1 MKGLPNGV
9 LEAMAL
15 GKPVVATR
23 AGGTAEV
30 VQDGVTGLLVSPR
43 DPAALAQALLYC
55 LQSSRT
61 RQNVWQGW
69 APARRSPF
77 YRGTHGRQHFA
88 GLPTDTGRCTSI
100 TTMVDIQDSTRI
112 LVIRLSSLGDILLT
126 TPVLRALHEHC
137 PAAHID
143 FLTKAAYQD
152 VLRANPCVDR
162 LWLLEPQQGLRE
174 MLGRLRQTRYDVVV
188 DLQRTL
194 RSRLLYHGLLARCK
208 LTYAKHTIR
217 RALLV
222 HLGWNTLRA
231 MTPVPERYVAPLR
244 RLGLTTPLPPLEM
257 HLTAQSREAMH
268 AYLQQELPERGA
280 RPLLA
285 VAPGARWS
293 TKRWPVERFAA
304 VAQELAQ
311 AQQAAVVV
319 LGSAEDSGWPR
330 SCVSD
335 LSVPV
340 LDSTGKLSLMHTAAL
355 LQQCHLLLSN
365 DSGLMHMATAL
376 RVPVVAIFG
385 PTVQEF
391 GFYPFQA
398 SAQVVQRRS
407 RLPPVQHKGSTRC
420 PRGHHQ
426 CMQQVTVAQVC
437 AAASTLWGGQG
448 A

>member
-1 MKGLPNGV
+1 MVPKT
-9 LEAMAL
+9 LEL
-15 GKPVVATR
+15 FLK
-23 AGGTAEV
+23 
-30 VQDGVTGLLVSPR
+30 
-43 DPAALAQALLYC
+43 
-55 LQSSRT
+55 QST
-61 RQNVWQGW
+61 KH
-69 APARRSPF
+69 
-77 YRGTHGRQHFA
+77 T
-88 GLPTDTGRCTSI
+88 
-100 TTMVDIQDSTRI
+100 VDVEKCARI

-126 TPVLRALHEHC
+126 TPVLRALHEHF
-137 PAAHID
+137 PTAHID

-152 VLRANPCVDR
+152 VLCANPCIHR
-162 LWLLEPQQGLRE
+162 LWLWEPQQGLRDI
-174 MLGRLRQTRYDVVV
+174 LGRLRHIRYDIVV

-194 RSRLLYHGLLARCK
+194 RSRLLYHGLLARRK
-208 LTYAKHTIR
+208 LTYAKHTLR

-222 HLGWNTLRA
+222 HCGWNTLRA
-231 MTPVPERYVAPLR
+231 MRPVPERYVAPLR
-244 RLGLTTPLPPLEM
+244 CLGLTAPLPPPEM

-268 AYLQQELPERGA
+268 TYLRQELQERGD

-285 VAPGARWS
+285 VAPGARWA

-304 VAQELAQ
+304 AAQELAQ

-319 LGSAEDSGWPR
+319 LGSAEEQWLAQELCR
-330 SCVSD
+330 H
-335 LSVPV
+335 LRVPV

-376 RVPVVAIFG
+376 GVPVVAIFG

-398 SAQVVQRRS
+398 CARVVCADLACRPCS
-407 RLPPVQHKGSTRC
+407 TKGSRRC

-437 AAASTLWGGQG
+437 AAAHTLWGGHG

>member
-1 MKGLPNGV
+1 MVPKT
-9 LEAMAL
+9 LEL
-15 GKPVVATR
+15 FLQQSTKHTVDVEKR
-23 AGGTAEV
+23 A
-30 VQDGVTGLLVSPR
+30 
-43 DPAALAQALLYC
+43 
-55 LQSSRT
+55 
-61 RQNVWQGW
+61 
-69 APARRSPF
+69 
-77 YRGTHGRQHFA
+77 H
-88 GLPTDTGRCTSI
+88 
-100 TTMVDIQDSTRI
+100 I

-126 TPVLRALHEHC
+126 TPVLRALHEHF

-143 FLTKAAYQD
+143 VLTKAAYQD
-152 VLRANPCVDR
+152 VLCANPCVHR
-162 LWLLEPQQGLRE
+162 LWLWEPQQGLRE
-174 MLGRLRQTRYDVVV
+174 MLGRLRQIRYDVVV

-222 HLGWNTLRA
+222 HCGWNTLRA

-257 HLTAQSREAMH
+257 HLTAPSREAMH
-268 AYLQQELPERGA
+268 AYLRQELPEHGA

-319 LGSAEDSGWPR
+319 LGSAEDQR
-330 SCVSD
+330 LAQELCQR
-335 LSVPV
+335 LTVPA

-398 SAQVVQRRS
+398 RAQVVRADVACRPCS
-407 RLPPVQHKGSTRC
+407 TKGSARC

-426 CMQQVTVAQVC
+426 CMQQVTVAQVG
-437 AAASTLWGGQG
+437 AAAQTLWGGQG